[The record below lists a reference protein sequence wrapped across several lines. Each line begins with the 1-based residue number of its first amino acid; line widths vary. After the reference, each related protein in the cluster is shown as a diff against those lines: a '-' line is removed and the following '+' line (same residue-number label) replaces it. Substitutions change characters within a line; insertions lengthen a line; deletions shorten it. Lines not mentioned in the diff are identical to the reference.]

1 MKGLVVKMSPAV
13 CDIVPNS
20 FRTVRT
26 LTHNEASDRL
36 VEILKVKALQQSRQS
51 FGHPLRS
58 PRAGHAAVRQLPTIT
73 IGLQVM
79 NPRM

>member
-36 VEILKVKALQQSRQS
+36 VEIRSKRCSRAASPSRTHFVRQGQVMLL
-51 FGHPLRS
+51 FGSCRRS
-58 PRAGHAAVRQLPTIT
+58 PSGCR
-73 IGLQVM
+73 
-79 NPRM
+79 